1 MKHLD
6 FVPKAKKTLGSKIT
20 LENGEVLIDGVASWW
35 TSCHGYNHPDIITA
49 MQKQLNDMPHIMFG
63 GFTHKPAEDLASNLK
78 TLLPSIY
85 NHYFFVDSGSVAVEV
100 SMKMAI
106 QYWVNKNNKNK
117 RKFLSFKNGYHGD
130 TLGAMSI
137 CDPLEGMHSLF
148 KDYVPEQINTD
159 IPIDKA
165 EKENF
170 KNIVFDNKEELAA
183 IIIEPLVQCAGG
195 FKFHNDSTLKFISEI
210 AKENN
215 ILFIVDEIA
224 TGFGRTGSMFAF
236 QNSKTLPD
244 IICLGKALTGGA
256 ISLASV
262 VSTDAVYEAFLSDKD
277 EDALMHGPTYMSNP
291 LACAAANASINL
303 FKNQPRLEQVKNIE
317 RDLRKGL
324 EVCKDMNIVVDV
336 RIKGALGVIQVKEM
350 HNLNWLRKR
359 FVEEGV
365 WIRPFLDVIYL
376 MPSFIISN
384 NDLNKL
390 MNAITSIIPEWE
402 HKYKN

>member
-1 MKHLD
+1 MCIRD
-6 FVPKAKKTLGSKIT
+6 RIGSDVPFFI
-20 LENGEVLIDGVASWW
+20 NG
-35 TSCHGYNHPDIITA
+35 
-49 MQKQLNDMPHIMFG
+49 
-63 GFTHKPAEDLASNLK
+63 KPAKVKNIGDKVED
-78 TLLPSIY
+78 
-85 NHYFFVDSGSVAVEV
+85 YF
-100 SMKMAI
+100 I
-106 QYWVNKNNKNK
+106 
-117 RKFLSFKNGYHGD
+117 
-130 TLGAMSI
+130 
-137 CDPLEGMHSLF
+137 
-148 KDYVPEQINTD
+148 
-159 IPIDKA
+159 
-165 EKENF
+165 EKEIFFLIILPNF
-170 KNIVFDNKEELAA
+170 GLSTKNVFNQWDILKKGNLETEKHKIFDSIEVFNDASHAAFYLEPRLKEMKELIEEELETNIFLTGTGSTLFAVFDNKEELAA

-236 QNSKTLPD
+236 QNSKILPD

-324 EVCKDMNIVVDV
+324 QVSKDMNIVVDV

-376 MPSFIISN
+376 MLSLIHI
-384 NDLNKL
+384 
-390 MNAITSIIPEWE
+390 
-402 HKYKN
+402 